1 MSTCNIS
8 SIRYNIKVQK
18 IVIIVSYKNT
28 WQSVNP
34 SRVLYNDVQYEP
46 TCKIMVLSLVL
57 VQSPHLNAANDTT
70 HNCKLKT
77 YIMQTRTAENTHM
90 FLSDQKS
97 KSKKK
102 IIIKSGEKAKNE
114 AREIR
119 WDFFRLTTELDNK

>member
-1 MSTCNIS
+1 MRSYYLIRLMSTCNIS

-90 FLSDQKS
+90 FLSDQKTTTTKLLS
-97 KSKKK
+97 SQ
-102 IIIKSGEKAKNE
+102 EKRPKTKPVK
-114 AREIR
+114 
-119 WDFFRLTTELDNK
+119 FGGTFSV